1 MTSTERHSP
10 RLLPL
15 REDGAVSVDTVPAF
29 RGRGGEEWRS
39 VCLEG
44 HRRLSVQHRP
54 GFWSPRQGQLQLSKS
69 FNLELPE
76 PLVDPKY
83 FLCVSK

>member
-1 MTSTERHSP
+1 MTFTERRSS
-10 RLLPL
+10 RMLPL
-15 REDGAVSVDTVPAF
+15 WEDMAVYLLTQSRPPGGAVAGSGAGAVCPEGPLCLCSTAPGPSPA
-29 RGRGGEEWRS
+29 
-39 VCLEG
+39 
-44 HRRLSVQHRP
+44 
-54 GFWSPRQGQLQLSKS
+54 GQLQLSKS